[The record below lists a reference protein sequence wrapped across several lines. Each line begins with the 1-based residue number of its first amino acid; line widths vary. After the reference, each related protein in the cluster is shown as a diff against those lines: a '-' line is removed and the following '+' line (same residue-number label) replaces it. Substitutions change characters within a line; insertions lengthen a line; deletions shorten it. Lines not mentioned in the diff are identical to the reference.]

1 MSQSPEAR
9 YVEQQTQKRI
19 GALEKDL
26 GDLQKHQ
33 RTVESEKQAEALQ
46 KLMDKERSANE
57 AYTKLIIAA
66 GYAGFLTFW
75 SKSGQAIPQPSHSL
89 IGILFLL
96 SLVCYIGYEVYASI
110 RRGFAVQLAN
120 QRLMKN
126 PTPAGVD
133 AFNEAIAKFN
143 RRIHRVWL
151 FVLVPTV
158 ALGFGAGLWTVG
170 WYAYSLW
177 DSL

>member
-9 YVEQQTQKRI
+9 YVEQQTKKRI

-75 SKSGQAIPQPSHSL
+75 SKSGRRYLSHTTPSLGSCSC
-89 IGILFLL
+89 FLWSVTSATRYMRL
-96 SLVCYIGYEVYASI
+96 S
-110 RRGFAVQLAN
+110 
-120 QRLMKN
+120 
-126 PTPAGVD
+126 D
-133 AFNEAIAKFN
+133 
-143 RRIHRVWL
+143 
-151 FVLVPTV
+151 
-158 ALGFGAGLWTVG
+158 AGLQSNSQMSV
-170 WYAYSLW
+170 
-177 DSL
+177 